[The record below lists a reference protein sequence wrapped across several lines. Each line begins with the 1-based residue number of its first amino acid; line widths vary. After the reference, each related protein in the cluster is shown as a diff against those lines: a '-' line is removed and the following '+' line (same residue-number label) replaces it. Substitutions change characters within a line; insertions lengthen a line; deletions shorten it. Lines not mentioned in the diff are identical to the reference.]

1 MSTLLL
7 VISFI
12 FHLISFFFII
22 LLLLKFSKVKE
33 METKQAKMIK
43 DMEEAI
49 AAYLLEFKEENEK
62 FIHTLTKTLNRIEL
76 KNEKTDQEEKEE
88 EAVLPPYLPNIEQ
101 IKDQVDISTTHI
113 TYGKLDSSKEIEA
126 NKEMQ
131 SIMQQA
137 LQLHRQG
144 KTIEEIARILEKG
157 KTEIELL
164 LKFRQT

>member
-1 MSTLLL
+1 MSTFLF

-22 LLLLKFSKVKE
+22 LLSLKLAKVKE
-33 METKQAKMIK
+33 VETKQVKMMK

-62 FIHTLTKTLNRIEL
+62 FIDALTKTINRTESQN
-76 KNEKTDQEEKEE
+76 KSVEKAEKQ
-88 EAVLPPYLPNIEQ
+88 AVSLTYLPNIEQ
-101 IKDQVDISTTHI
+101 VKDQVDISTTQI
-113 TYGKLDSSKEIEA
+113 THEKISSSKNTEMNE
-126 NKEMQ
+126 EMQ

-137 LQLHRQG
+137 FQLRRQG

-164 LKFRQT
+164 LKFQQM

>member
-1 MSTLLL
+1 MSTFLF

-12 FHLISFFFII
+12 LHLISFFFII
-22 LLLLKFSKVKE
+22 LLSLKLAKVKE
-33 METKQAKMIK
+33 VETKQAKMMK

-62 FIHTLTKTLNRIEL
+62 FIDTLTKTINRVEL
-76 KNEKTDQEEKEE
+76 QHKKEEKAEKQ
-88 EAVLPPYLPNIEQ
+88 VPTYLPNIEQ
-101 IKDQVDISTTHI
+101 IKDQVDISMTHI
-113 TYGKLDSSKEIEA
+113 NHEEISSSNNTEM

-164 LKFRQT
+164 LKFQRK

>member
-1 MSTLLL
+1 MSTFLF

-12 FHLISFFFII
+12 LHLISFFFII
-22 LLLLKFSKVKE
+22 LLSLKLAKVKE
-33 METKQAKMIK
+33 VETKQAKMMK

-62 FIHTLTKTLNRIEL
+62 FIDTLTKTINRVEL
-76 KNEKTDQEEKEE
+76 QHKKEEKAEKQ
-88 EAVLPPYLPNIEQ
+88 AALPTYLPNIEQ
-101 IKDQVDISTTHI
+101 IKDQVDISMTHVTHEKI
-113 TYGKLDSSKEIEA
+113 SSSNNTEM

-164 LKFRQT
+164 LKFQQM

>member
-22 LLLLKFSKVKE
+22 LLSLKLSKVKE
-33 METKQAKMIK
+33 VETKQEKMIK

-62 FIHTLTKTLNRIEL
+62 FIDTLTKTINRIEL
-76 KNEKTDQEEKEE
+76 QNKKAEKAERQ
-88 EAVLPPYLPNIEQ
+88 AVLPTYLPNIEQ
-101 IKDQVDISTTHI
+101 IKDQVDISMTHI
-113 TYGKLDSSKEIEA
+113 THEKVGSSKDAEM

-164 LKFRQT
+164 LKFRQM

>member
-1 MSTLLL
+1 MSTFLL

-22 LLLLKFSKVKE
+22 LLSLKLSKVKE
-33 METKQAKMIK
+33 VETKQAKMMK

-62 FIHTLTKTLNRIEL
+62 FIDTLTKTINRIEL
-76 KNEKTDQEEKEE
+76 QNKKAEKVEKQ
-88 EAVLPPYLPNIEQ
+88 AVLPAYLPNIEQ
-101 IKDQVDISTTHI
+101 IKDQVDISTTPIIHE
-113 TYGKLDSSKEIEA
+113 KVNSSKNTET

-131 SIMQQA
+131 SIIQQA
-137 LQLHRQG
+137 LQLHKQG

-164 LKFRQT
+164 LKFQRM

>member
-1 MSTLLL
+1 MSTFLF

-12 FHLISFFFII
+12 LHLISFFFII
-22 LLLLKFSKVKE
+22 LLSLKLAKVKE
-33 METKQAKMIK
+33 VETKQAKMMK

-62 FIHTLTKTLNRIEL
+62 FIDTLTKTINRVEL
-76 KNEKTDQEEKEE
+76 QHKKEEKAEKQ
-88 EAVLPPYLPNIEQ
+88 VPTYLPNIEQ
-101 IKDQVDISTTHI
+101 IKDQVDISMTHI
-113 TYGKLDSSKEIEA
+113 NHEKISSSNNTEM

-164 LKFRQT
+164 LKFQRK

>member
-1 MSTLLL
+1 MSTLWL

-22 LLLLKFSKVKE
+22 LLSLKLAKVKE
-33 METKQAKMIK
+33 VETKQAKMIK

-62 FIHTLTKTLNRIEL
+62 FIETLTKTINRGEQQTKEIERR
-76 KNEKTDQEEKEE
+76 E
-88 EAVLPPYLPNIEQ
+88 VLPTYLPNIEQ
-101 IKDQVDISTTHI
+101 IKDQVDISTAHI
-113 TYGKLDSSKEIEA
+113 KHEKTDSSK
-126 NKEMQ
+126 NKETEMDKEN
-131 SIMQQA
+131 ILQQA

-144 KTIEEIARILEKG
+144 KTSEEIARILKKG

-164 LKFRQT
+164 LKFRQM